1 MKKLFLSCIA
11 LIIVVF
17 PSCAAIGMDNL
28 PTGELI
34 KNSNSPN
41 KQYRIEVYLCSGN
54 ATTANSIRCAAVE
67 INSQKSRNILWQY
80 RQDDAEIEWLDDNN
94 VKINGIKLN
103 ILTDSY
109 DWREHTSLDD
119 DLEYWGKYWDIS

>member
-1 MKKLFLSCIA
+1 M
-11 LIIVVF
+11 IIVVF
-17 PSCAAIGMDNL
+17 SSCAAIGMDNL

-34 KNSNSPN
+34 KTSNSPN
-41 KQYRIEVYLCSGN
+41 KQYRIEVYLCCGN
-54 ATTANSIRCAAVE
+54 ATTANSVRCAAVE

-119 DLEYWGKYWDIS
+119 DLEYWETYWDIN